1 MREIEEHSRE
11 AKILMKEGGI
21 NFVKKFEEWKQ
32 KTDGKPVDD
41 ITPD

>member
-1 MREIEEHSRE
+1 
-11 AKILMKEGGI
+11 MKQGGI
-21 NFVKKFEEWKQ
+21 DFVKQFEEWKQ